1 MRDRRPTLLPYI
13 PSPFI
18 VVIIGAAVAPLVV
31 ALRPRFWWAS
41 TLCSLAGV
49 AFPGAVYLFESTIA
63 LYPIQPVALIVLS
76 ELLMLGAALIM
87 AGMWLLWPANP
98 AVPTHL
104 SLAGLSNGV
113 T

>member
-1 MRDRRPTLLPYI
+1 M
-13 PSPFI
+13 
-18 VVIIGAAVAPLVV
+18 VIIGAAVAPLVV

-63 LYPIQPVALIVLS
+63 PYPIQPVALIVLS